1 MAPNLASCLFF
12 AVVVK
17 GYETFETRCTGPS
30 TTVNFVSS
38 ADKRGTLDILFS
50 CLFTL
55 VACTWTVQH
64 LNVPEQR
71 EGRDPGWL
79 GNIKWTLKRA
89 WTSTKWMLI
98 TVLAPEYLL
107 AKGLSD
113 RQAVDS
119 SITKLQKIAA
129 KHGVPW
135 TRVHSQFANVG
146 GFVIKVD
153 GVDGNTVGQTET
165 VSRSSL
171 YHLTI
176 FDILA
181 LSKHG
186 LLEQLPSISEEEI
199 NDKSKSDGLVRAIAI
214 VQIAWMALQIIA
226 RASRRLAISQLEISV
241 FAFASCAVVIYGL
254 NWERPKGVQVPYTL
268 LRYQGNI
275 PAPVLQHLRSPMHES
290 MLESFVGEIIGRIK
304 ISDARSKTPG
314 APLLNHVSYFTTGSS
329 GDFGGAKTAYDFFGL
344 IIGSAIFGAIHITAW
359 NFAFPTST
367 ERVIWRVASIYCT
380 SPGFLFVVM
389 AVCLGMVQDSEILP
403 PGDLLDNIFIRAF
416 RIICFGYVVVR
427 LFLIVETFRTLCFL
441 PPSAYIATWASSN
454 VPHVA

>member
-113 RQAVDS
+113 WQAVDS
-119 SITKLQKIAA
+119 SITKLQEIAA
-129 KHGVPW
+129 KDGVPW
-135 TRVHSQFANVG
+135 TRVHSQFANMG
-146 GFVIKVD
+146 GFVIRA
-153 GVDGNTVGQTET
+153 GVNMEGQSRA
-165 VSRSSL
+165 VSRSRL
-171 YHLTI
+171 YHLTAS
-176 FDILA
+176 DIVA
-181 LSKHG
+181 LRGDDS
-186 LLEQLPSISEEEI
+186 LEQLPSISEEEI
-199 NDKSKSDGLVRAIAI
+199 NDKSKSDSLVRAITI
-214 VQIAWMALQIIA
+214 VQIAWMAFQIIA

-241 FAFASCAVVIYGL
+241 LAFTSCAVVIYGL

-268 LRYQGNI
+268 LRYKEDI
-275 PAPVLQHLRSPMHES
+275 PPSVLQHLRSDMRHS
-290 MLESFVGEIIGRIK
+290 ALVDFVGFLVGGFRIL
-304 ISDARSKTPG
+304 DARRKTPG
-314 APLLNHVSYFTTGSS
+314 APLLNCVSYFTTTSKVAS
-329 GDFGGAKTAYDFFGL
+329 GGTATTHDLIGL
-344 IIGSAIFGAIHITAW
+344 VIGSVIFGAIHITAW

-367 ERVIWRVASIYCT
+367 ERAIWRVASIYCT
-380 SPGFLFVVM
+380 STGFVFITMVVC
-389 AVCLGMVQDSEILP
+389 ALILDKFEILWR
-403 PGDLLDNIFIRAF
+403 GDLLDYLLDRAPQLF
-416 RIICFGYVVVR
+416 CFGYVVAR
-427 LFLIVETFRTLCFL
+427 LFMIVETFRTLFFL

>member
-1 MAPNLASCLFF
+1 MASNLASCLFF

-79 GNIKWTLKRA
+79 GNIKWTLKRT

-113 RQAVDS
+113 WQAVDS
-119 SITKLQKIAA
+119 SITELQEIAA
-129 KHGVPW
+129 KDGVPW
-135 TRVHSQFANVG
+135 TRVHSQFANMG

-153 GVDGNTVGQTET
+153 GSTVGQRKT
-165 VSRSSL
+165 VSPSSL

-176 FDILA
+176 CDILA
-181 LSKHG
+181 LREDSS
-186 LLEQLPSISEEEI
+186 LEKLPSITEEEI

-226 RASRRLAISQLEISV
+226 RESRRLAISQLEISV
-241 FAFASCAVVIYGL
+241 LAFASCAVVIYGL

-268 LRYQGNI
+268 LKFKEDI
-275 PAPVLQHLRSPMHES
+275 PPSVLQHLRSDMQES
-290 MLESFVGEIIGRIK
+290 AIATFVGLIPGVIG
-304 ISDARSKTPG
+304 ISDTRSKTPG
-314 APLLNHVSYFTTGSS
+314 APLRNHFSFFMTTSRATYGS
-329 GDFGGAKTAYDFFGL
+329 DHYIFGFW
-344 IIGSAIFGAIHITAW
+344 IGSVVFGAIHITAW

-367 ERVIWRVASIYCT
+367 ERVIWRLASIYCT
-380 SPGFLFVVM
+380 SSVFLIM
-389 AVCLGMVQDSEILP
+389 LNILCAGILEDHGILT
-403 PGDLLDNIFIRAF
+403 PGDILDYTFLRATQL
-416 RIICFGYVVVR
+416 ICFGYVVAR
-427 LFLIVETFRTLCFL
+427 LFMIVETFRTLCFL